1 MRAILENALNRTWYG
16 PGEPGVLLRGLSRV
30 YAKLSEARR
39 QSGMAHQPADLAS
52 RPIVVVGNITA
63 GGTGKTPVV
72 IRLCD
77 ILSEQ
82 GIKVGVVSRG
92 YGRRSRSLIE
102 VEENTPIED
111 CGDEPWLVRHATG
124 VPVVVSA
131 HRVDAA
137 RRLLERGVEIVIS
150 DDGLQHWPLPS
161 TYEICIIDTQ
171 RGLGN
176 GRLLPA
182 GPLREPPERLQRVN
196 AVFLNGDDGFQYADV
211 EPLRM
216 TLALD
221 APRHVKGDQSIAL
234 EALIQRAQ
242 TQDCIAATGIGNPK
256 RFFSLLEKHRL
267 SFKSRVFPD
276 HHSFTSKDF
285 AGLEDA
291 LLIMTEKDAIKCR
304 DLDLTDAWYLPI
316 RAQLPADW
324 ENAFAE
330 QMLQSVNEDKS
341 RHDTSR

>member
-16 PGEPGVLLRGLSRV
+16 PGEPGLLLRGLSWV
-30 YAKLSEARR
+30 YARVSKARR
-39 QSGMAHQPADLAS
+39 KSGMAHQPASLAS

-72 IRLCD
+72 IRLCS
-77 ILSEQ
+77 ILSER

-102 VEENTPIED
+102 VEDSTPIED
-111 CGDEPWLVRHATG
+111 CGDEPSLVRHATG
-124 VPVVVSA
+124 VPVAVSA
-131 HRVDAA
+131 QRVDAA
-137 RRLLERGVEIVIS
+137 RRLLERGVEIIIS

-182 GPLREPPERLQRVN
+182 GPLREPPERLQRVD
-196 AVFLNGDDGFQYADV
+196 AVFLNGDDDFQYAEV
-211 EPLRM
+211 KPLRVTIAM
-216 TLALD
+216 D
-221 APRHVKGDQSIAL
+221 APRRVNGEQSISF
-234 EALIQRAQ
+234 EALSQRALR
-242 TQDCIAATGIGNPK
+242 QDCIAATGIGNPQ

-267 SFKSRVFPD
+267 RFKSRIFPD
-276 HHSFTSKDF
+276 HHRFTRKDF
-285 AGLEDA
+285 AGLEDS
-291 LLIMTEKDAIKCR
+291 LLIMTEKDAIKCC

-324 ENAFAE
+324 ENAFVE
-330 QMLQSVNEDKS
+330 QMLQSVNQEKS